1 MEEWPVGMLIAATC
15 GVVGLYVF
23 RYLGYLP

>member
-1 MEEWPVGMLIAATC
+1 MDSWPVGFAIAAIC
-15 GVVGLYVF
+15 AVAGLYVF